1 MTPRRFSLPR
11 TLPMPLWLQGAVEIL
26 VAALAGLAV
35 VAALLLIGWFS
46 LDGPGGLPAL
56 AAAIGQVWLGAH
68 GVGLQLDVPATGRAA
83 GLTGT
88 AHLLPLGLTLV
99 LLLITRRA
107 GARLARASWE
117 GEFWKPVLGGLVAY
131 AGVGA
136 AVAFLTGTTTLRAPV
151 LASTLVPLWVPLLGM
166 VWGGHR
172 ESGSWLRL
180 IGIAPEGLAQR
191 YSQYTRWAGAYAL
204 SVLRAAGVG
213 LICLVAGGAL
223 MTGISVFAHWQGII
237 AAYQAL
243 HAGLTG
249 DLTLF
254 LLQLAL
260 LPNLIL
266 CATAWSV
273 GAGFSLGEGT
283 LFSPAVA
290 DGPALPALPVFA
302 AMPTATGPYSF
313 AVLVLPVLAGALAA
327 WWFLRA
333 GEDHVDDWFSLRI
346 GSRVLGA
353 ILSGAVFAV
362 ILGALTGAGATLLA
376 VLARGGLG
384 AGPFAV
390 VGPHPG
396 AMFCWSAVTVAIGA
410 VIGRVVSPWFER
422 DAARGGQGAAPARKR
437 TRRTSRRDRAPQGA
451 GADAVAERN
460 AETSG
465 EDAVDAGTPSA
476 EQSSGQRTSA
486 EETTAEQT
494 PEQGLSAL
502 QRLRRAAPGAAGRE
516 AKRTTEPEPTEPVP
530 TEQKRAERKPV
541 GEDAAEEL
549 FIPQWRSGAG
559 ARKPWSAAEPDAVA
573 EPDAAADPGTGT
585 APEDPASTS
594 AATAEALQAESSRA
608 ESSPTDTP
616 QSPASETESE
626 HSEEPA
632 GQEEREEPRV
642 VVRRPRRRRL
652 SGR

>member
-1 MTPRRFSLPR
+1 
-11 TLPMPLWLQGAVEIL
+11 MPLWLQGAVEIL

-35 VAALLLIGWFS
+35 VAVLLLIGWFS

-99 LLLITRRA
+99 LLLIARRA

-136 AVAFLTGTTTLRAPV
+136 AVAVLTGTTTLRAPV
-151 LASTLVPLWVPLLGM
+151 LASALVPLWVPLLGM

-180 IGIAPEGLAQR
+180 IGLAPEGLAQR

-213 LICLVAGGAL
+213 LIGLVAGGAL
-223 MTGISVFAHWQGII
+223 LTGISVFAHWQGII

-362 ILGALTGAGATLLA
+362 VLGALTGAGATLLV

-437 TRRTSRRDRAPQGA
+437 TRRASRRNRSPQAA
-451 GADAVAERN
+451 GAEAVANRKV
-460 AETSG
+460 ETSG
-465 EDAVDAGTPSA
+465 ENAVSTEGPSGQQTGAEPTSGVRTSDAAGDDGARDDAASERDEEQDSAGTDSA
-476 EQSSGQRTSA
+476 GERPAGKPDRAEPGSEQRPEPRS
-486 EETTAEQT
+486 EQ
-494 PEQGLSAL
+494 ESERGLSAL
-502 QRLRRAAPGAAGRE
+502 QRLRRAAPGAAGHE
-516 AKRTTEPEPTEPVP
+516 AKRPVKPEVES
-530 TEQKRAERKPV
+530 TEQKPAED
-541 GEDAAEEL
+541 DAAEEL

-559 ARKPWSAAEPDAVA
+559 AQTPWSAAKGDDKPNAKA
-573 EPDAAADPGTGT
+573 Q
-585 APEDPASTS
+585 APEADESERP
-594 AATAEALQAESSRA
+594 EEHQEELEQAEER
-608 ESSPTDTP
+608 EVQT
-616 QSPASETESE
+616 
-626 HSEEPA
+626 
-632 GQEEREEPRV
+632 EREEPRV